1 LVYNQRDVYMPDLLI
16 SRQEHAPHVLALVQ
30 LSAEKN

>member
-1 LVYNQRDVYMPDLLI
+1 MPDLLI
-16 SRQEHAPHVLALVQ
+16 CRKEHAPHVLALVQ